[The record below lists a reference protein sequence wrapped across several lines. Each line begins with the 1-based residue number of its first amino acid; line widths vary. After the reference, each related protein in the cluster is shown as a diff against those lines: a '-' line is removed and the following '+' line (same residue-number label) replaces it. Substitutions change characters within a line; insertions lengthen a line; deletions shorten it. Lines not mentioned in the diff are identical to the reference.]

1 MSNTKD
7 FEIFTTKKFREVF
20 FDFITDE
27 DGTKMVFNNLYFS
40 TTDKQQ
46 RFTKVKHSKITFTLQ
61 IFSSRFRFA
70 SRTSTDPHYPNYYNS
85 HLFSSTKLQK
95 GHMLVRT

>member
-46 RFTKVKHSKITFTLQ
+46 RFTKVKHSKITFTLP
-61 IFSSRFRFA
+61 IFSSRFRFLLEH
-70 SRTSTDPHYPNYYNS
+70 PHYPNYYNS
-85 HLFSSTKLQK
+85 HLF
-95 GHMLVRT
+95 